1 MSTNVIRFLACVIPG
16 TKQIMVRNEHLNIPF
31 KKESALKIASC
42 YKIHQLNKMIRKAPG
57 T

>member
-16 TKQIMVRNEHLNIPF
+16 TKQIMVRDEHLNIPL

-42 YKIHQLNKMIRKAPG
+42 YKIHQLNKMIRKASG